1 MSNSFINWMKSFL
14 GVGRTTV
21 NMTATATSTEQQLAI
36 EIFAIHSAINL
47 IASSI
52 SKCEFKTY
60 AKGVEFKGET
70 YYQWNIQPNL
80 NQNSSQFLQE
90 LITKLL
96 FNNEVLVLP
105 IGDQLIIAD
114 SFFQEEFAIKENTF
128 SSVTKG
134 TMPFN
139 KVYNM
144 SDVYYYKLGNTD
156 IRALLSNLIVGYN
169 NLLNM
174 SMTKYKKSG
183 GRKGILDI
191 NSTAS
196 GNKNYQKTLETLMTE
211 RFKTYFE
218 AENAVLPLEN
228 GYVYTE
234 QAGESG
240 KKSTSE
246 IADIAVI
253 TKEIFERVAQ
263 GFKIPP
269 ALLRGDIADIEATT
283 GNYLTFCVDPI
294 CDLIG
299 EENIRKSY
307 GKSAY
312 LAGNYMRIDTTCI
325 KHIDL
330 FSISVAFDKLV
341 ASSGY
346 SVNELRVK
354 AGDTKINEAWADQHI
369 ITKNYQKIETLG
381 QEVKEVKTNGK
392 ENI

>member
-1 MSNSFINWMKSFL
+1 MSSLIDWMKSFL
-14 GVGRTTV
+14 GVGET
-21 NMTATATSTEQQLAI
+21 NISMTATATLIEQQLAI

-60 AKGVEFKGET
+60 AKSVEFKGES

-114 SFFQEEFAIKENTF
+114 SFFQEEFAVRENTF
-128 SSVTKG
+128 SSVVKG
-134 TMPFN
+134 TMSFN

-156 IRALLSNLIVGYN
+156 IRSLLSNLIVGYN

-174 SMTKYKKSG
+174 SITKYKRSG
-183 GRKGILDI
+183 GRKGTLGID
-191 NSTAS
+191 STAS
-196 GNKNYQKTLETLMTE
+196 GDKKFQEKLDILMNT
-211 RFKTYFE
+211 RFKKYFE
-218 AENAVLPLEN
+218 AENAVLPLEK
-228 GYVYTE
+228 GYTYDE
-234 QAGESG
+234 QGGEGS

-246 IADIAVI
+246 IVDIAVI

-263 GFKIPP
+263 AFKIPP
-269 ALLRGDIADIEATT
+269 ALLRGDIADIGATT
-283 GNYLTFCVDPI
+283 GNFLTFCIDPM
-294 CDLIG
+294 CDMIG
-299 EENIRKSY
+299 EENIRKGY
-307 GKSAY
+307 GKNAY
-312 LAGNYMRIDTTCI
+312 LAGNYMRIDTTTI

-330 FSISVAFDKLV
+330 FSISTAFDKLI
-341 ASSGY
+341 ASGGY
-346 SVNELRVK
+346 SIDELRVK
-354 AGDTKINEAWADQHI
+354 SGDVALNTDWSKKHW
-369 ITKNYQKIETLG
+369 ITKNYQDIENLE
-381 QEVKEVKTNGK
+381 EVVKGG
-392 ENI
+392 EM